1 MAGRK
6 SELRGSTNP
15 ILSKFATGYKNAR
28 LIGEIVVPNLEV
40 LTMTGTFFKM
50 GKEGFYLYN
59 TERALRADAQK
70 ILSAINSDTY
80 KNVEHALEHPLDYK
94 EIEIAQRYGAD
105 KVLKLKKRTG
115 MIVSLAMAVAKEK
128 AKADILFSGTYFAS
142 GNKVTLTGT
151 DQWTDKTNSTPLE
164 DIRTGIKA
172 ARADMGIEPNT
183 ITMGY
188 LAWDAFKNH
197 PTVIAKIKNTKNAFV
212 TIEDAKEIIGV
223 QNIIVGPA
231 VYSTDAGVF
240 TDLWADNVALH
251 YLPIQGELV
260 EGVPIHAV
268 CFNTIG
274 YPKVKEYQ
282 NKKTLDIEETQEY
295 SVKNIDTS
303 NGYLII
309 DVAA

>member
-1 MAGRK
+1 MRRRT
-6 SELRGSTNP
+6 ELRGSTNP
-15 ILSKFATGYKNAR
+15 ILSQFATGYKNAR
-28 LIGEIVVPNLEV
+28 LIGDIVVPNVET
-40 LTMTGTFFKM
+40 LTPTGTYFKM

-59 TERALRADAQK
+59 TKRAIRSEAQK
-70 ILSAINSDTY
+70 MHSAFASATFENIEN
-80 KNVEHALEHPLDYK
+80 ALESPLDYK
-94 EIEIAQRYGAD
+94 EIRIAEKYGAD

-115 MIVSLAMAVAKEK
+115 MSVSLALAVAREKEK
-128 AKADILFSGTYFAS
+128 SDILFSGTYYAS
-142 GNKVTLTGT
+142 GNKVTLAGT

-188 LAWDAFKNH
+188 LAWDAFKFH
-197 PTVIAKIKNTKNAFV
+197 PTVLAKIKNSKNAFV
-212 TIEDAKEIIGV
+212 TIEDAKEIIGI

-231 VYSTDAGVF
+231 VYATDAGVF
-240 TDLWADNVALH
+240 TDLWTDNVALH
-251 YLPIQGELV
+251 YLPVQGELE
-260 EGVPIHAV
+260 EGVPIHSV

-274 YPKVKEYQ
+274 YPIVREYQ
-282 NKKTLDIEETQEY
+282 NKKTLDLEETQEY
-295 SVKNIDTS
+295 SVNNVDTS